1 MSSSYRNSVQVKYLL
16 LSLLFFLAVGVCDR
30 PCAGN
35 EECLEVDGKY
45 QCTCKSGF
53 ARLGDV
59 CLGMGKFNI
68 LNGCLV
74 SNSTPP
80 STEYTYGIYVGN
92 QVGRTSRP

>member
-1 MSSSYRNSVQVKYLL
+1 MNKIIASLCPSSIEVKKFLL
-16 LSLLFFLAVGVCDR
+16 LLIFFSAVGVCDR
-30 PCAGN
+30 PCSGN

-59 CLGMGKFNI
+59 CLGMRKFNI

-74 SNSTPP
+74 SWST
-80 STEYTYGIYVGN
+80 SQSTYGTSVGN
-92 QVGRTSRP
+92 QVGRA